1 MCVIIQNVMLTGQTA
16 AEIWQFFFFFKMAAV
31 HHIGFVST
39 FVHIST
45 TNDEHLV
52 VFITVQNL
60 VGIDTCSSDNVQMLI
75 FNEFG
80 LKIPIHSKM
89 NFFWGGGDLPLN
101 RSSHTATHRKGNSLC
116 RSTS

>member
-1 MCVIIQNVMLTGQTA
+1 
-16 AEIWQFFFFFKMAAV
+16 MAAV

-39 FVHIST
+39 FGHIST

-60 VGIDTCSSDNVQMLI
+60 VGIDACSSDNMQMLI

-80 LKIPIHSKM
+80 LKIPIHSQM
-89 NFFWGGGDLPLN
+89 DFFLGGGIYP
-101 RSSHTATHRKGNSLC
+101 
-116 RSTS
+116 